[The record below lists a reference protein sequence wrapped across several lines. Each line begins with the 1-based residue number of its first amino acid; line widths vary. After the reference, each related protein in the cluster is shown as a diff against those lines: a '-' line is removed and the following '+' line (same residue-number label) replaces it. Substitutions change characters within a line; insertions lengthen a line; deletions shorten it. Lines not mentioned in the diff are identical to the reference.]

1 MAQLIKNY
9 FHDDK
14 KRAALNTLTRSVFGF
29 DFADWVRH
37 GYDTGDYYPYSWEED
52 GRILSNASVNR
63 MVFATVERCVTHV
76 WANRHRDDGPRFPP
90 PGAGRIAHSDDFA
103 GYWRQL

>member
-14 KRAALNTLTRSVFGF
+14 KRAALNALTRSVFGF

-37 GYDTGDYYPYSWEED
+37 GYDTGDYFPYS
-52 GRILSNASVNR
+52 
-63 MVFATVERCVTHV
+63 
-76 WANRHRDDGPRFPP
+76 
-90 PGAGRIAHSDDFA
+90 
-103 GYWRQL
+103 